1 MKIWKMDSSS
11 IDLPALQEAA
21 NFLKAGQLVAFPT
34 ETVYGLG
41 GNGLNPEALC
51 KIFVTKGRPG
61 DNPLILHIS
70 DCSQIN
76 ELVAQV
82 TPSAEIL
89 MENFW
94 PGPLTLVLPKSKKV
108 PYEATGGLESVAIR
122 MPSHPIALALIDQV
136 GLPVAAPSANLSG
149 KPSPT
154 NAQDV
159 IEDLAGKIAGVIDGG
174 STELGLE
181 STVVDCTGPL
191 PMILRPGSITLE
203 MLEEVVGLVEVDQA
217 LMDEKEKPRAPGM
230 KYAHYAP
237 RAKLVILEDFSDVA
251 EMLQYAR
258 GSQKKISFISLDEII
273 DISIPKNVARLQ
285 RGTLRDIAPL
295 VADFYGLLR
304 EMDRQAMDEIYI
316 LAVPEV
322 GLGVALMNR
331 MKKAAIHRY
340 WKAEGRG

>member
-51 KIFVTKGRPG
+51 KIFATKGRPG

-70 DCSQIN
+70 DCSKIN

-136 GLPVAAPSANLSG
+136 GLPVAA
-149 KPSPT
+149 PSPT

-331 MKKAAIHRY
+331 MKKAASHRY